1 MCVSCL
7 VVSVF
12 TFMVPVSDVPPTAVV
27 QPITTSDT
35 RDFQLNSM
43 PRIAAAQREIQSTIE
58 QLPRSAAEAGILR
71 RGLNTFVARLS
82 LAKTEQQA
90 QAILDEETD
99 KLAVA
104 VKKAPNAQQLIDIM
118 LDIRERNYSPE
129 KGIEN
134 DSGLIEIQSSAN
146 PLRQQAS
153 SLAMHLSQMNTGLML
168 QHRSG
173 WLS

>member
-12 TFMVPVSDVPPTAVV
+12 TFMVPVSDAPPTAVV
-27 QPITTSDT
+27 QPITTLDT
-35 RDFQLNSM
+35 RDVQLNSM

-58 QLPRSAAEAGILR
+58 QLPSSAEAGILR
-71 RGLNTFVARLS
+71 SGLKTFVARLS

-129 KGIEN
+129 KGLEN

-146 PLRQQAS
+146 PLRRQAS
-153 SLAMHLSQMNTGLML
+153 SLAMHLSRMNTGLKL
-168 QHRSG
+168 QHYSG